1 MDIALLA
8 PQLSGHR
15 MHWVEQMLIDANMVG
30 RKVRLYT
37 TNVDE
42 SMFQKYSDI
51 FGKNEVFTE
60 VNIRTLI
67 RRWRNDI
74 NEANC
79 VGVSIEADKILAN
92 MFFAKGD
99 IRLIIMRPYLE
110 EFTFFGL
117 ARFSIKRLLILLLE
131 SQSNFT
137 VARLSIPFSYKSS
150 NGFRWIRDNY
160 NTEDIPKNSLPP
172 IIPSELSIIPTS
184 AKIVTV
190 PGYLQARKNPVAAY
204 EAIKEAREVFQE
216 QIYLIFAGIQD
227 DGFKAA
233 FSEIGAI
240 KDVLQ
245 INRVLSDR
253 ELHGLIK
260 KSDLIFLPYTNRG
273 ASGIALYSLV
283 VGTPVLI
290 HGGKNWTNLEKILH
304 GYLILG
310 LPVLQNI
317 GQKVSAL
324 LQLPKKSMNPILQA
338 EQIPSVRDLFI
349 TKKV

>member
-1 MDIALLA
+1 M
-8 PQLSGHR
+8 
-15 MHWVEQMLIDANMVG
+15 
-30 RKVRLYT
+30 
-37 TNVDE
+37 
-42 SMFQKYSDI
+42 
-51 FGKNEVFTE
+51 
-60 VNIRTLI
+60 
-67 RRWRNDI
+67 
-74 NEANC
+74 
-79 VGVSIEADKILAN
+79 
-92 MFFAKGD
+92 
-99 IRLIIMRPYLE
+99 
-110 EFTFFGL
+110 
-117 ARFSIKRLLILLLE
+117 
-131 SQSNFT
+131 
-137 VARLSIPFSYKSS
+137 
-150 NGFRWIRDNY
+150 
-160 NTEDIPKNSLPP
+160 
-172 IIPSELSIIPTS
+172 
-184 AKIVTV
+184 
-190 PGYLQARKNPVAAY
+190 AAY